1 MHWSFQSPQLLS
13 HSCPLINWVWS
24 RAAWFPPS
32 SRCQRL
38 LCSTY
43 RVWDASFKKDS
54 KRNLG
59 QNVTFFR
66 TICTTVFW
74 FLRSEAISTCT
85 YQGLPQWLNGEDP
98 CAIRRW
104 EFNPW
109 VRKIPWRRVWQSTP
123 IFLPGE
129 SHGQG
134 SLVGYSP
141 WGQKESDMTEHT
153 PKLIKNLKCKLAQGS
168 VDTAVDK
175 DDPWPQGSCNPVRRQ
190 PLKQEQQGDHCLV
203 GACALVQ
210 AECRRKVLLG
220 GGGIQGGFTKLRRN
234 ADVLFV
240 GLSPREDC

>member
-1 MHWSFQSPQLLS
+1 M
-13 HSCPLINWVWS
+13 PL
-24 RAAWFPPS
+24 
-32 SRCQRL
+32 
-38 LCSTY
+38 
-43 RVWDASFKKDS
+43 S
-54 KRNLG
+54 KRIVKEIWDKTWLS
-59 QNVTFFR
+59 
-66 TICTTVFW
+66 
-74 FLRSEAISTCT
+74 SEPSAPLFSGSWDQRW
-85 YQGLPQWLNGEDP
+85 YQHVLIKGFPSGSMVKIHVQS
-98 CAIRRW
+98 RRW

-141 WGQKESDMTEHT
+141 WGQKESDMTEHA
-153 PKLIKNLKCKLAQGS
+153 PKLIKSLKCKLAQGS

-190 PLKQEQQGDHCLV
+190 SLKQEQQGDHCLV

-210 AECRRKVLLG
+210 AECRKKVLLG
-220 GGGIQGGFTKLRRN
+220 GGGIQGGFPKLRRN

-240 GLSPREDC
+240 GPSPHITWNHHHVRTVSL